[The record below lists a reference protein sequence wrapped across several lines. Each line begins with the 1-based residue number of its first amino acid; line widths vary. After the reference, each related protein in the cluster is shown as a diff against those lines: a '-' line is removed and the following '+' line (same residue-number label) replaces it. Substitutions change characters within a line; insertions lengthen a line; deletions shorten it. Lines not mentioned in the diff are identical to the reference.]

1 MIAKCPKPPK
11 DNEKQ
16 LSQVRFN
23 EKEIVHATT
32 AKITATKRYMHPWHI
47 THAVQT
53 KCTFCGGK
61 NHAVENASKG

>member
-1 MIAKCPKPPK
+1 MIAKSPKPPK

-47 THAVQT
+47 CLAMT
-53 KCTFCGGK
+53 
-61 NHAVENASKG
+61 NAKEKSMVTVRN